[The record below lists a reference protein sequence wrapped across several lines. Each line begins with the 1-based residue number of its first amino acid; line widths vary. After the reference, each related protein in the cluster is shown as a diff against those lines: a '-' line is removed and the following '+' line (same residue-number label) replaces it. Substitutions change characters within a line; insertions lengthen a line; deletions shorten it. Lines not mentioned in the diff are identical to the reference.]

1 MRILH
6 LVPGLLQVV
15 HDAEDERVALDAACA
30 WVRTH
35 AGARG
40 VAVVAAGGG
49 EVVAQAG
56 WSERRVRNEV
66 HSQVCRETPH
76 TWSDEAGPG
85 GPVQVTAPVRYA
97 GAIIGHVLAAGSREE
112 AEMVEDGVQA
122 LAALCGPALRA
133 RLDALAVPNDPSS
146 LMPELIGR
154 SAVMTAVCEQ
164 VRQAART
171 GFPVLIE
178 GESGTGKELVA
189 RALHR
194 LSDRRS
200 RRLMAVNCA
209 ALTDDLVEAEL
220 FGFAR
225 GAFTGAVTARAGLF
239 EDAHRGS
246 LFLDEVSELS
256 ARAQAKLLRALQE
269 REVRRV
275 GENTARAV
283 DVRVIAA
290 TNQPLAEAAASRRF
304 REDLLFRL
312 AVLRIA
318 LPPLRDRLEDLPAL
332 ATALIADASRDL
344 GRPAPLLDEAALAV
358 LRVNPFRGNVRE
370 LRNMLER
377 ALVRCRG
384 PVLGAA
390 HLGLSVG
397 GGQAP
402 ALHALKEMEPLAAQG
417 RATALHTPTLG
428 GGRALALQGDLP
440 LDLGELERLAIAE
453 ALRRVRGNRTHA
465 ARLLGIGLRTL
476 RNKLRTY
483 REAGVNVEAAEA
495 AAGQLWPSASGA
507 ADEIRQPCRGTQRA
521 RTSQETSEESS

>member
-1 MRILH
+1 MSS
-6 LVPGLLQVV
+6 
-15 HDAEDERVALDAACA
+15 AAA
-30 WVRTH
+30 S
-35 AGARG
+35 AAP
-40 VAVVAAGGG
+40 VAAS
-49 EVVAQAG
+49 QA
-56 WSERRVRNEV
+56 
-66 HSQVCRETPH
+66 
-76 TWSDEAGPG
+76 
-85 GPVQVTAPVRYA
+85 APV
-97 GAIIGHVLAAGSREE
+97 GASPAMREVIE
-112 AEMVEDGVQA
+112 
-122 LAALCGPALRA
+122 
-133 RLDALAVPNDPSS
+133 
-146 LMPELIGR
+146 
-154 SAVMTAVCEQ
+154 
-164 VRQAART
+164 AARDVAPT
-171 GFPVLIE
+171 LTTVLLL
-178 GESGTGKELVA
+178 GESGTGKELLA
-189 RALHR
+189 RFLHAE
-194 LSDRRS
+194 S
-200 RRLMAVNCA
+200 RRPGPWVAVNCA
-209 ALTDDLVEAEL
+209 ALPAELLESEL
-220 FGFAR
+220 FGHEK
-225 GAFTGAVTARAGLF
+225 GSFTGAFERRAGRF
-239 EDAHRGS
+239 EQAQRGT
-246 LFLDEVSELS
+246 LLLDEISELPLPL
-256 ARAQAKLLRALQE
+256 QAKLLRVVQE
-269 REVRRV
+269 REVDRLGGQRPV
-275 GENTARAV
+275 PV
-283 DVRVIAA
+283 DVRVIA
-290 TNQPLAEAAASRRF
+290 TSNR
-304 REDLLFRL
+304 DLGEMVQRGLFRSDL
-312 AVLRIA
+312 YYRLNVFPIV